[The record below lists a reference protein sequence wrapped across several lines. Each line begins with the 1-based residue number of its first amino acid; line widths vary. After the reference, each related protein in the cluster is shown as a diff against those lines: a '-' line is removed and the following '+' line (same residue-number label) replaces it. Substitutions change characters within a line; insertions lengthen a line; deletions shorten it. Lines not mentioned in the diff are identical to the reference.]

1 MIGSHVTT
9 NNRFNPGATA
19 PGGKEKKMTLKEY
32 KEFLINGILEFA
44 GDRFTREYLEKRTTR
59 VLERIYD
66 NC

>member
-1 MIGSHVTT
+1 MIGSHATT
-9 NNRFNPGATA
+9 NNRFTS
-19 PGGKEKKMTLKEY
+19 GGYGSRRKGEKMTLKEY

>member
-1 MIGSHVTT
+1 MQPQTIASH
-9 NNRFNPGATA
+9 PG
-19 PGGKEKKMTLKEY
+19 PESSGGREKEHKMTLQEY
-32 KEFLINGILEFA
+32 KAFLIAGILEFA